1 MSTTDR
7 QNRLLLAEDWKKVY
21 QSFRNADFKS
31 YDFDNLRRA
40 MIGYLRQNYPEDFND
55 YIESSEYLALIDLIA
70 FLGQNLAFRSD
81 LNARENFIELADRRE
96 SVLRL
101 ARLLSYNPKR
111 NQTANGLL
119 KFESVA
125 TTESIIDSNGVN
137 LAGQTVTWNDP
148 SNENWSEQFT
158 KILNGALPQN
168 GIIGKPNNSDTIN
181 GVLTQQ
187 YRLNATNTNVPTYSF
202 SKTVNGQNTQFEIT
216 SSNITNGNIE
226 EEAPLPGNNLGFLY
240 REDGQGNGSSNTGYF
255 AHFRQGLTQTGS
267 FTVDNPASNQIINI
281 DATNINNSDVWLYK
295 LNSIG
300 FESQLWTKVD
310 STIGNNV
317 IYNST
322 AKDKRNIYA
331 VQSRVDDRINLIFA
345 DGIFGNLPRGSF
357 RIYYRQSANRQFIIR
372 PEDLV
377 NISISIDYTSKRGT
391 IETLDI
397 GLALKSNI
405 DNSSVSETSASIRN
419 LAPQTYYTQD
429 RMVTAEDY
437 QVVPLGVSQEIIK
450 TKSVN
455 RTSSGISRYFDLKD
469 PTAKYS
475 STNIY
480 ANDGVLYKEEY
491 TNKYGFTFVS
501 QTDIEGQIENLIQPL
516 LSSRDIN
523 NFYNS
528 KYAKIIVND
537 LGAKLVQS
545 SSATNVSTGYLI
557 DTNNEKYQ
565 VGSFTG
571 GALRYIEPGCLV
583 KFVPPAGK
591 HFMPDGTIMDGPAN
605 HTGSSEYKW
614 VRVVSVIGNGTEVQA
629 NGTGPITFNEVVPSD
644 AILQE
649 VRPKLNRFL
658 STDVKTQI
666 IDQVFAYK
674 TFGLRY
680 DQTVRE
686 WRVTTKENLNVEGVF
701 SNGKAGDISN
711 AELDASWL
719 LLFETNGESYTITQ
733 RSLRYV
739 FESDKEVN
747 FYFDSTKKIYDN
759 KTGQLIKDKIELLS
773 INTKP
778 DTTIPYTNGITWEIV
793 KEFRDIDG
801 YVNSKKVEIGFY
813 DQNDDGVVDDPD
825 IFENVVDE
833 LTNSLD
839 KYIIL
844 KKTVSAQNS
853 NIFVFDKTN
862 DVRVVATELDIGAYS
877 QYDNGQVFYIVDT
890 GVFKYI
896 NGAIL
901 SISATYK
908 AFVGRSGL
916 RFQYVHSADENS
928 RIDPSSSNLIDTY
941 ILTRQYDNNFRQWLK
956 GGTSVQPLPPSSD
969 ELFLAYGGEINKK
982 KSISDE
988 IIYHPVR
995 YKVLFGDKATED
1007 VQAIFKI
1014 VKNPDQVTN
1023 DNDIKTR
1030 VVQAINQFFTLDN
1043 WDFGD
1048 NFSFTELAT
1057 YIMNATAPDIS
1068 NIVIVPKQDSQTFG
1082 SLYEIKAEDFEI
1094 FVSGATV
1101 DNVEIID
1108 SITATR
1114 IKAENGDI
1122 ITASPTVS
1130 TGVQSSANVG
1140 ISTST
1145 STTTTTT
1152 TSTSSSSSSGSS
1164 SSGSSGS
1171 SGGGYGY

>member
-111 NQTANGLL
+111 NQSANGLL
-119 KFESVA
+119 KIESISS
-125 TTESIIDSNGVN
+125 TESTIDSNGIN
-137 LAGQTVTWNDP
+137 LSGQTITWNDP
-148 SNENWSEQFT
+148 SNENWQEQFT
-158 KILNGALPQN
+158 KMLNSALPQN
-168 GIIGKPNNSDTIN
+168 GIIGKPNNSDTVN
-181 GVLTQQ
+181 GILTQQ
-187 YRLNATNTNVPTYSF
+187 YRFNATNTNVPTYSF
-202 SKTVNGQNTQFEIT
+202 SKTVNGSNTQFEVT
-216 SSNITNGNIE
+216 SSNINAGNIV

-255 AHFRQGLTQTGS
+255 VHFRQGLTQTGS
-267 FTVDNPASNQIINI
+267 FTIDNPTSNQIVNI

-310 STIGNNV
+310 STTGNNV

-322 AKDKRNIYA
+322 SKDKRNVYA
-331 VQSRVDDRINLIFA
+331 VQTRVDDRINLIFA

-377 NISISIDYTSKRGT
+377 NISITVDYTSKAGT
-391 IETLDI
+391 RETLTI
-397 GLALKSNI
+397 GLGLKSNV
-405 DNSSVSETSASIRN
+405 DNASVSETSASIRN
-419 LAPQTYYTQD
+419 LAPQTYYSQD

-437 QVVPLGVSQEIIK
+437 QVVPLGISQEIIK

-480 ANDGVLYKEEY
+480 ANDGVLYKEQY
-491 TNKYGFTFVS
+491 VNKYSFTFAS

-528 KYAKIIVND
+528 NYSKIIVND
-537 LGAKLVQS
+537 LGATLVQS
-545 SSATNVSTGYLI
+545 SKSTNASTGYLI
-557 DTNNEKYQ
+557 DTNDEKYQ

-583 KFVPPAGK
+583 KFTPAPGY
-591 HFMPDGTIMDGPAN
+591 HFMPDGTSMLGSAD
-605 HTGSSEYKW
+605 HTGSSTYKW
-614 VRVVSVIGNGTEVQA
+614 LRVISVVGNGTEVQTD
-629 NGTGPITFNEVVPSD
+629 GSGPITFNDVIPTGAV
-644 AILQE
+644 LQE

-686 WRVTTKENLNVEGVF
+686 WRVITKENLNVAGDF

-711 AELDASWL
+711 AELDSSWL

-759 KTGQLIKDKIELLS
+759 KTSQLIKDKIELLS

-778 DTTIPYTNGITWEIV
+778 DTTTPYTNGIIWEIV

-801 YVNSKKVEIGFY
+801 YVNSKKIEAGFY
-813 DQNDDGVVDDPD
+813 DKNDDGVVDDPD

-833 LTNSLD
+833 LVNPLQ

-844 KKTVSAQNS
+844 KKTNSAQSS
-853 NIFVFDKTN
+853 NIFVYDNSNSVKI
-862 DVRVVATELDIGAYS
+862 VATETDIGAYS
-877 QYDNGQVFYIVDT
+877 QYDNGQVFYIVDINA
-890 GVFKYI
+890 FKYI
-896 NGAIL
+896 NGTVL
-901 SISATYK
+901 TISASYK
-908 AFVGRSGL
+908 AFVGRANL

-928 RIDPSSSNLIDTY
+928 RIDPSSSNIIDTY
-941 ILTRQYDNNFRQWLK
+941 ILTRQYDTNFRKWLK
-956 GGTSVQPLPPSSD
+956 GGIPTQPLPPSSD
-969 ELFLAYGGEINKK
+969 ELFLSYGAEINKK
-982 KSISDE
+982 KSVSDE

-995 YKVLFGDKATED
+995 YKVLFGNKATED
-1007 VQAIFKI
+1007 VQATFKI

-1023 DNDIKTR
+1023 DSDIKTR

-1057 YIMNATAPDIS
+1057 YIMNATAPDIA
-1068 NIVIVPKQDSQTFG
+1068 NIVIVPTQDSQAFG
-1082 SLYEIKAEDFEI
+1082 SLYEIKAEDYEI

-1101 DNVEIID
+1101 DNIEIID

-1122 ITASPTVS
+1122 VTTSITAP
-1130 TGVQSSANVG
+1130 TGVQSSVNVG
-1140 ISTST
+1140 LSTS
-1145 STTTTTT
+1145 
-1152 TSTSSSSSSGSS
+1152 TSTSSSSSSY
-1164 SSGSSGS
+1164 SSGSG
-1171 SGGGYGY
+1171 SGGNSGGSGGSGY

>member
-21 QSFRNADFKS
+21 QSYRNADFKS

-40 MIGYLRQNYPEDFND
+40 MIGYLRKNYPEDFND

-70 FLGQNLAFRSD
+70 FLGQNLAFRVD
-81 LNARENFIELADRRE
+81 LNARENYLELADRRE

-111 NQTANGLL
+111 NQAANGFL
-119 KFESVA
+119 KFDTVQ
-125 TTESIIDSNGVN
+125 TTETIVDSNGVN

-148 SNENWSEQFT
+148 SNTNWSEQFT
-158 KILNGALPQN
+158 KILNATLPQN
-168 GIIGKPNNSDTIN
+168 GIIGKPNSSGTIN

-187 YRLNATNTNVPTYSF
+187 YRFNANNSDVPTYSF
-202 SKTVNGQNTQFEIT
+202 SKNVNGQNTQFEVT
-216 SSNITNGNIE
+216 SCNLNEETNSIA
-226 EEAPLPGNNLGFLY
+226 EEAPLPGNNLGFVY
-240 REDGQGNGSSNTGYF
+240 REDGRGNGSSNTGYF
-255 AHFRQGLTQTGS
+255 VHFRQGLTRTGN
-267 FTVDNPASNQIINI
+267 FNIDNPASNQIVNI

-295 LNSIG
+295 LNSLG
-300 FESQLWTKVD
+300 FESALWEKVD
-310 STIGNNV
+310 STVGNNV
-317 IYNST
+317 VYNST
-322 AKDKRNIYA
+322 AKGKRNMYA
-331 VQSRVDDRINLIFA
+331 IQTRVEDRINLVFA

-357 RIYYRQSANRQFIIR
+357 RVYYRQSANRQMVVR
-372 PEDLV
+372 PEDLT
-377 NISISIDYTSKRGT
+377 NISVAIDYISRSGK
-391 IETLDI
+391 IETLTI
-397 GLALKSNI
+397 GLGLKSNV
-405 DNSSVSETSASIRN
+405 DNASISETSASIRK
-419 LAPQTYYTQD
+419 LAPQTYYSQD

-437 QVVPLGVSQEIIK
+437 QIVPLGVNQEIIK
-450 TKSVN
+450 VKSVN

-491 TNKYGFTFVS
+491 TNKYSFTFNS
-501 QTDIEGQIENLIQPL
+501 QTDIEGNIENLIQPL

-528 KYAKIIVND
+528 KYAKIIVSD
-537 LGAKLVQS
+537 LNAKLEQS
-545 SSATNVSTGYLI
+545 SAGTNLSTGFLS
-557 DTNNEKYQ
+557 DSTDQAYQ

-571 GALRYIEPGCLV
+571 GALRFIEAGCLV
-583 KFVPPAGK
+583 KFVAPTGY
-591 HFMPDGTIMDGPAN
+591 HFMPNGTLMLGEAN
-605 HTGSSEYKW
+605 HTGSRTYKW

-629 NGTGPITFNEVVPSD
+629 DGSGPITFNDVIPQG

-649 VRPKLNRFL
+649 VKPKLNRFL
-658 STDVKTQI
+658 STDIKTQI

-680 DQTVRE
+680 DQGIRE
-686 WRVTTKENLNVEGVF
+686 WRVITKENLNAQSEF

-719 LLFETNGESYTITQ
+719 LLFETNGETYTITQ

-739 FESDKEVN
+739 FESDTEVN

-759 KTGQLIKDKIELLS
+759 KTGQLIKDKVELLS
-773 INTKP
+773 INTLP
-778 DTTIPYTNGITWEIV
+778 DTTTPYTNPITWEIV
-793 KEFRDIDG
+793 KEFRDVDG
-801 YVNSKKVEIGFY
+801 YINAKKVEVGFY

-825 IFENVVDE
+825 IFEIVVDE
-833 LTNSLD
+833 LVNSLS

-844 KKTVSAQNS
+844 KKIVSAQGS
-853 NIFVFDKTN
+853 NIFVYDN
-862 DVRVVATELDIGAYS
+862 SNSVNVVANEVAIGAYS
-877 QYDNGQVFYIVDT
+877 QYDNGQVFYIVDIDA
-890 GVFKYI
+890 FKFL
-896 NGAIL
+896 NGNVLDITAN
-901 SISATYK
+901 YK
-908 AFVGRSGL
+908 AFVGRDDL
-916 RFQYVHSADENS
+916 RFQYVHSADENN
-928 RIDPSSSNLIDTY
+928 RIDPSSSNLVDTY
-941 ILTRQYDNNFRQWLK
+941 ILTRQYDTQFRQYLR
-956 GGTSVQPLPPSSD
+956 GAVSSEPLPPSTD
-969 ELFLAYGGEINKK
+969 ELFLAYGQEINKK

-988 IIYHPVR
+988 VIYHPVR

-1007 VQAIFKI
+1007 MQATFKI

-1023 DNDIKTR
+1023 DNDVKTR
-1030 VVQAINQFFTLDN
+1030 VIQAINQFFVLDN

-1068 NIVIVPKQDSQTFG
+1068 NIVIVPKQDSQRFG

-1101 DNVEIID
+1101 DNIEIID
-1108 SITATR
+1108 SITATK
-1114 IKAENGDI
+1114 IKAENSGVV
-1122 ITASPTVS
+1122 TASSNTKSGIQSSVN
-1130 TGVQSSANVG
+1130 TGV
-1140 ISTST
+1140 TYT
-1145 STTTTTT
+1145 STTTT
-1152 TSTSSSSSSGSS
+1152 TSSSSSSGSS
-1164 SSGSSGS
+1164 SGSSGS
-1171 SGGGYGY
+1171 SGGSGGYGY

>member
-70 FLGQNLAFRSD
+70 FLGQNLAFRTD
-81 LNARENFIELADRRE
+81 LNARENFLELADRRE

-101 ARLLSYNPKR
+101 ARLLSYNAKR
-111 NQTANGLL
+111 NQAANGLL
-119 KFESVA
+119 KFESLQ
-125 TTESIIDSNGVN
+125 TTENVIDSNGIN
-137 LAGQTVTWNDP
+137 LAGQTITWNDP
-148 SNENWSEQFT
+148 SNVNWLEQFT
-158 KILNGALPQN
+158 KVLNSALPQN
-168 GIIGKPNNSDTIN
+168 GTIGKPNSSATIN

-187 YRLNATNTNVPTYSF
+187 YRFNANNSDVPTYSF
-202 SKTVNGQNTQFEIT
+202 SKNVNGQNTQFEIT
-216 SSNITNGNIE
+216 SCNINSETENIQ
-226 EEAPLPGNNLGFLY
+226 EEAPLPGNNLGILY
-240 REDGQGNGSSNTGYF
+240 REDSRGNGSSNTGYF
-255 AHFRQGLTQTGS
+255 AHFRQGLIQTGNFS
-267 FTVDNPASNQIINI
+267 IDSPASNQIVSI
-281 DATNINNSDVWLYK
+281 DATNINETDVWLYK
-295 LNSIG
+295 TNSLG
-300 FESQLWTKVD
+300 FEQQLWTKID
-310 STIGNNV
+310 STVGTNV
-317 IYNST
+317 IYNSS
-322 AKDKRNIYA
+322 AKNRRNLYA
-331 VQSRVDDRINLIFA
+331 VQTRVDDRINLVFA
-345 DGIFGNLPRGSF
+345 DGIFGNLPRGTF
-357 RIYYRQSANRQFIIR
+357 RVYYRQSANRQFIIR
-372 PEDLV
+372 PSDLT
-377 NISISIDYTSKRGT
+377 NISVSVEYISRSGR
-391 IETLDI
+391 IETLTI

-405 DNSSVSETSASIRN
+405 DNASISETSANIRK

-437 QVVPLGVSQEIIK
+437 QIVPLSISQEIIK

-491 TNKYGFTFVS
+491 TNKYSFTFNS
-501 QTDIEGQIENLIQPL
+501 QTDIEGNIENLIQPL

-528 KYAKIIVND
+528 KYAKIIVSD
-537 LGAKLVQS
+537 LNAKLVQS
-545 SSATNVSTGYLI
+545 SSGTNVSTGYFTD
-557 DTNNEKYQ
+557 DTNQPYQ
-565 VGSFTG
+565 VGTFTG
-571 GALRYIEPGCLV
+571 GALRFIEPGCLV
-583 KFVPPAGK
+583 KFVAPQGQ
-591 HFMPDGTIMDGPAN
+591 HFMPNGQLMQGAADHI
-605 HTGSSEYKW
+605 GSSEYKW
-614 VRVVSVIGNGTEVQA
+614 VRVVKLVGNGTEVQTD
-629 NGTGPITFNEVVPSD
+629 GTGPIVFNDVVPEG

-680 DQTVRE
+680 DQSQRE
-686 WRVTTKENLNVEGVF
+686 WRVIIKENLNILGEF
-701 SNGKAGDISN
+701 SNGKAGDISR
-711 AELDASWL
+711 AELDSSWL
-719 LLFETNGESYTITQ
+719 LLFETNGETYSITQ

-739 FESDKEVN
+739 FESDNEVN

-759 KTGQLIKDKIELLS
+759 KSGQLIKDKIELLS

-778 DTTIPYTNGITWEIV
+778 DTVIPYTNPITWEIV
-793 KEFRDIDG
+793 KEFRDVDG
-801 YVNSKKVEIGFY
+801 YINSKKVETGFY

-825 IFENVVDE
+825 LFENVVNE
-833 LTNSLD
+833 QVNSLD
-839 KYIIL
+839 KFVFL
-844 KKTVSAQNS
+844 KKIVSAQGS
-853 NIFVFDKTN
+853 DIFVYDN
-862 DVRVVATELDIGAYS
+862 SGSVNVVQSEVSIGAFS
-877 QYDNGQVFYIVDT
+877 QYNNGQVFYIVDIDT
-890 GVFKYI
+890 FKFI
-896 NGAIL
+896 NNNIL
-901 SISATYK
+901 TVTADYK
-908 AFVGRSGL
+908 AFVGRANL

-928 RIDPSSSNLIDTY
+928 RIDPSSSNIIDTY
-941 ILTRQYDNNFRQWLK
+941 ILTRQYDTNFRKWLRGAVSEK
-956 GGTSVQPLPPSSD
+956 PLPPSSD
-969 ELFLAYGGEINKK
+969 SLFLSYGQEINKK

-988 IIYHPVR
+988 VIYHPVR
-995 YKVLFGDKATED
+995 YKVLFGSKATED
-1007 VQAIFKI
+1007 VQATFKI

-1030 VVQAINQFFTLDN
+1030 VVQAINQFFVLDN

-1068 NIVIVPKQDSQTFG
+1068 NIVIVPNQDSQKFG

-1101 DNVEIID
+1101 DDVQIID
-1108 SITATR
+1108 SITASK
-1114 IKAENGDI
+1114 IKAEAGTTI
-1122 ITASPTVS
+1122 SVSSTAN
-1130 TGVQSSANVG
+1130 TGIQSSSNV
-1140 ISTST
+1140 
-1145 STTTTTT
+1145 
-1152 TSTSSSSSSGSS
+1152 SSGSS
-1164 SSGSSGS
+1164 NS
-1171 SGGGYGY
+1171 SGGSGY

>member
-70 FLGQNLAFRSD
+70 FLGQNLAFRTD
-81 LNARENFIELADRRE
+81 LNARENFLELADRRE

-101 ARLLSYNPKR
+101 ARLLSYNAKR
-111 NQTANGLL
+111 NQSANGLL
-119 KFESVA
+119 KFESLQ
-125 TTESIIDSNGVN
+125 TTENVVDSNGIN
-137 LAGQTVTWNDP
+137 LAGQTITWNDP
-148 SNENWSEQFT
+148 SNVNWQEQFT
-158 KILNGALPQN
+158 KVLNSALPQN
-168 GIIGKPNNSDTIN
+168 GTIGKPNSSATIN

-187 YRLNATNTNVPTYSF
+187 YRFNANNSDVPTYSF
-202 SKTVNGQNTQFEIT
+202 SKNVNGQNTQFEIT
-216 SSNITNGNIE
+216 SCNVNSETENIQ
-226 EEAPLPGNNLGFLY
+226 EEAPLPGNNLGILY
-240 REDGQGNGSSNTGYF
+240 REDSRGNGSSNTGYF
-255 AHFRQGLTQTGS
+255 AHFRQGLIQTGDFS
-267 FTVDNPASNQIINI
+267 IDTPASNQIVSI
-281 DATNINNSDVWLYK
+281 DATNINETDVWLYK
-295 LNSIG
+295 TNSLG
-300 FESQLWTKVD
+300 FEQQLWTKID
-310 STIGNNV
+310 STVGTNV
-317 IYNST
+317 IYNAS
-322 AKDKRNIYA
+322 AKNKRNLYA
-331 VQSRVDDRINLIFA
+331 VQTRVDDRINLVFA

-357 RIYYRQSANRQFIIR
+357 RVYYRQSANRQFIIR
-372 PEDLV
+372 PSDLT
-377 NISISIDYTSKRGT
+377 NISVSVEYISRSGR
-391 IETLDI
+391 IETLTI

-405 DNSSVSETSASIRN
+405 DNASISETSANIRK

-437 QVVPLGVSQEIIK
+437 QIVPLSISQEIIK

-491 TNKYGFTFVS
+491 TNKYSFTFNS
-501 QTDIEGQIENLIQPL
+501 QTDIEGNIENVIQPL

-528 KYAKIIVND
+528 KYAKIIVSD
-537 LGAKLVQS
+537 LNAKLVQS
-545 SSATNVSTGYLI
+545 SSGTNVSTGYFTD
-557 DTNNEKYQ
+557 DTNQPYQ
-565 VGSFTG
+565 VGTFTG
-571 GALRYIEPGCLV
+571 GALRFIEPGCLV
-583 KFVPPAGK
+583 KFVAPTGY
-591 HFMPDGTIMDGPAN
+591 HFMPNGTLMLGAADHI
-605 HTGSSEYKW
+605 GSSEYKW
-614 VRVVSVIGNGTEVQA
+614 VRVVNLVGNGTELQTD
-629 NGTGPITFNEVVPSD
+629 GTGPIVFNDVVPQD

-680 DQTVRE
+680 DQSQRE
-686 WRVTTKENLNVEGVF
+686 WRVIIKENLNILGEF
-701 SNGKAGDISN
+701 SNGKAGDISR
-711 AELDASWL
+711 AELDSSWL
-719 LLFETNGESYTITQ
+719 LLFETNGETYTITQ

-739 FESDKEVN
+739 FESDTEVN

-759 KTGQLIKDKIELLS
+759 KSGQLIKDKIEVLS

-778 DTTIPYTNGITWEIV
+778 DTVIPYTNPITWEIV
-793 KEFRDIDG
+793 KEFRDVDG
-801 YVNSKKVEIGFY
+801 YINSKKVETGFY

-825 IFENVVDE
+825 LFENIVNEQV
-833 LTNSLD
+833 NSLD
-839 KYIIL
+839 KFIFL
-844 KKTVSAQNS
+844 KKIISSQGS
-853 NIFVFDKTN
+853 NIFVYDN
-862 DVRVVATELDIGAYS
+862 SSSINVVQNEVSIGAFS
-877 QYDNGQVFYIVDT
+877 QYNDGQVFYIADIDT
-890 GVFKYI
+890 FKFI
-896 NGAIL
+896 NNNTLTVTAD
-901 SISATYK
+901 YK
-908 AFVGRSGL
+908 AFVGRSNL

-928 RIDPSSSNLIDTY
+928 RIDPSSSNIIDTY
-941 ILTRQYDNNFRQWLK
+941 ILTRQYDTNFRKWLR
-956 GGTSVQPLPPSSD
+956 GATSEKPLPPSSD
-969 ELFLAYGGEINKK
+969 SLFLSYGQEINKK

-988 IIYHPVR
+988 VIYHPVR
-995 YKVLFGDKATED
+995 YKVLFGSKATED
-1007 VQAIFKI
+1007 VQATFKI

-1030 VVQAINQFFTLDN
+1030 VVQAINQFFVLDN

-1068 NIVIVPKQDSQTFG
+1068 NIVIVPNQDSQKFG

-1101 DNVEIID
+1101 DDVQIID
-1108 SITATR
+1108 SLTASK
-1114 IKAENGDI
+1114 IKADAGTSI
-1122 ITASPTVS
+1122 SVSSTAN
-1130 TGVQSSANVG
+1130 TGIQSSSNV
-1140 ISTST
+1140 
-1145 STTTTTT
+1145 
-1152 TSTSSSSSSGSS
+1152 SSGSS
-1164 SSGSSGS
+1164 NS
-1171 SGGGYGY
+1171 SGGSGY

>member
-70 FLGQNLAFRSD
+70 FLGQNLAFRTD
-81 LNARENFIELADRRE
+81 LNARENFLELADRRE

-101 ARLLSYNPKR
+101 ARLLSYNAKR
-111 NQTANGLL
+111 NQAANGLL
-119 KFESVA
+119 KFESLQ
-125 TTESIIDSNGVN
+125 TTENVIDSNGIN
-137 LAGQTVTWNDP
+137 LAGQTITWNDP
-148 SNENWSEQFT
+148 SNVNWLEQFT
-158 KILNGALPQN
+158 KVLNSALPQN
-168 GIIGKPNNSDTIN
+168 GTIGKPNSSATIN

-187 YRLNATNTNVPTYSF
+187 YRFNANNSDVPTYSF
-202 SKTVNGQNTQFEIT
+202 SKNVNGQNTQFEIT
-216 SSNITNGNIE
+216 SCNINSETENIQ
-226 EEAPLPGNNLGFLY
+226 EEAPLPGNNLGILY
-240 REDGQGNGSSNTGYF
+240 REDSRGNGSSNTGYF
-255 AHFRQGLTQTGS
+255 AHFRQGLIQTGNFS
-267 FTVDNPASNQIINI
+267 IDSPASNQIVSI
-281 DATNINNSDVWLYK
+281 DATNINETDVWLYK
-295 LNSIG
+295 TNSLG
-300 FESQLWTKVD
+300 FEQQLWTKID
-310 STIGNNV
+310 STVGTNV
-317 IYNST
+317 IYNSS
-322 AKDKRNIYA
+322 AKNRRNLYA
-331 VQSRVDDRINLIFA
+331 VQTRVDDRINLVFA
-345 DGIFGNLPRGSF
+345 DGIFGNLPRGTF
-357 RIYYRQSANRQFIIR
+357 RVYYRQSANRQFIIR
-372 PEDLV
+372 PSDLT
-377 NISISIDYTSKRGT
+377 NISVSVEYISRSGR
-391 IETLDI
+391 IETLTI

-405 DNSSVSETSASIRN
+405 DNASISETSANIRK

-437 QVVPLGVSQEIIK
+437 QIVPLSISQEIIK

-491 TNKYGFTFVS
+491 TNKYSFTFNS
-501 QTDIEGQIENLIQPL
+501 QTDIEGNIENLIQPL

-528 KYAKIIVND
+528 KYAKIIVSD
-537 LGAKLVQS
+537 LNAKLVQS
-545 SSATNVSTGYLI
+545 SSGTNVSTGYFTD
-557 DTNNEKYQ
+557 DTNQPYQ
-565 VGSFTG
+565 VGTFTG
-571 GALRYIEPGCLV
+571 GALRFIEPGCLV
-583 KFVPPAGK
+583 KFVAPQGQ
-591 HFMPDGTIMDGPAN
+591 HFMPNGKLMLGAADHI
-605 HTGSSEYKW
+605 GSSEYKW
-614 VRVVSVIGNGTEVQA
+614 VRVVKLVGNGTEVQTD
-629 NGTGPITFNEVVPSD
+629 GTGPIVFNDVVPEG

-680 DQTVRE
+680 DQSQRE
-686 WRVTTKENLNVEGVF
+686 WRVIIKENLNILGEF
-701 SNGKAGDISN
+701 SNGKAGDISR
-711 AELDASWL
+711 AELDSSWL
-719 LLFETNGESYTITQ
+719 LLFETNGETYSITQ

-739 FESDKEVN
+739 FESDNEVN

-759 KTGQLIKDKIELLS
+759 KSGQLIKDKIELLS

-778 DTTIPYTNGITWEIV
+778 DTVIPYTNPITWEIV
-793 KEFRDIDG
+793 KEFRDVDG
-801 YVNSKKVEIGFY
+801 YINSKKVETGFY

-825 IFENVVDE
+825 LFENVVNE
-833 LTNSLD
+833 QVNSLD
-839 KYIIL
+839 KFVFL
-844 KKTVSAQNS
+844 KKIVSAQGS
-853 NIFVFDKTN
+853 DIFVYDN
-862 DVRVVATELDIGAYS
+862 SGSVNVVQSEVSIGAFS
-877 QYDNGQVFYIVDT
+877 QYNNGQVFYIVDIDT
-890 GVFKYI
+890 FKFI
-896 NGAIL
+896 NNNIL
-901 SISATYK
+901 TVTADYK
-908 AFVGRSGL
+908 AFVGRANL

-928 RIDPSSSNLIDTY
+928 RIDPSSSNIIDTY
-941 ILTRQYDNNFRQWLK
+941 ILTRQYDTNFRKWLRGAVSEK
-956 GGTSVQPLPPSSD
+956 PLPPSSD
-969 ELFLAYGGEINKK
+969 SLFLSYGQEINKK

-988 IIYHPVR
+988 VIYHPVR
-995 YKVLFGDKATED
+995 YKVLFGSKATED
-1007 VQAIFKI
+1007 VQATFKI

-1030 VVQAINQFFTLDN
+1030 VVQAINQFFVLDN

-1068 NIVIVPKQDSQTFG
+1068 NIVIVPNQDSQKFG

-1101 DNVEIID
+1101 DDVQIID
-1108 SITATR
+1108 SITASK
-1114 IKAENGDI
+1114 IKAEAGTTI
-1122 ITASPTVS
+1122 SVSSTAN
-1130 TGVQSSANVG
+1130 TGIQSSSNV
-1140 ISTST
+1140 
-1145 STTTTTT
+1145 
-1152 TSTSSSSSSGSS
+1152 SSGSS
-1164 SSGSSGS
+1164 NS
-1171 SGGGYGY
+1171 SGGSGY